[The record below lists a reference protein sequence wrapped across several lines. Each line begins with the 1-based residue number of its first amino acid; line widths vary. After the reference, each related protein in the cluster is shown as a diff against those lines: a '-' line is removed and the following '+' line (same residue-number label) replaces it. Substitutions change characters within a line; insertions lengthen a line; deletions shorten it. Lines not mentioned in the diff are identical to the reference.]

1 MSKKLH
7 IKKGDQVM
15 IIAGSY
21 KGTTGEV
28 LEVLPTKN
36 RAVVEGVNVQKK
48 HQKPSNDNPG
58 GIIEQNAPIH
68 ISNIMLIDPKSGDA
82 TRIGRKKEDG
92 KSVRYSKKSGE
103 IIG

>member
-1 MSKKLH
+1 
-7 IKKGDQVM
+7 M
-15 IIAGSY
+15 IISGSY
-21 KGTTGEV
+21 KGSTGEV
-28 LEVLPTKN
+28 LQVLPTKN

-48 HQKPSNDNPG
+48 HQKPTNDNPG

-68 ISNIMLIDPKSGDA
+68 LSNIMLIDPKSGDA
-82 TRIGRKKEDG
+82 TRIGRKEENG

>member
-1 MSKKLH
+1 
-7 IKKGDQVM
+7 M

-58 GIIEQNAPIH
+58 GIIEQYAPIH

>member
-1 MSKKLH
+1 
-7 IKKGDQVM
+7 M

>member
-58 GIIEQNAPIH
+58 GIIEQNAPV
-68 ISNIMLIDPKSGDA
+68 N
-82 TRIGRKKEDG
+82 
-92 KSVRYSKKSGE
+92 
-103 IIG
+103 